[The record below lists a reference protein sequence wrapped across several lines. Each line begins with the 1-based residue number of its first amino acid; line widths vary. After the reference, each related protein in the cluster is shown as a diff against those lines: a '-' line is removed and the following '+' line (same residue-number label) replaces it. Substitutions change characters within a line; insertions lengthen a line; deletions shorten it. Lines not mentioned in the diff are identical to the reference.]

1 MVEWTKERLVAFE
14 NRVAD
19 AFNAKQIRA
28 PVHLCSDSQA
38 DHLIRIF
45 KYVQPQDWCF
55 CSWRNHHHCLLKG
68 VPENELFQ
76 AILDGRSMTYC
87 SKEHRIICSSIV
99 GGHLP
104 IAAGVAMGIE
114 RRGGDERVWVFC
126 GDMAA
131 TTGVYSEFARFV
143 TGHGLPVTVIQEDNG
158 FSTDTPTR
166 QAWGEALLSERVSL
180 RRCNYEYERTR
191 PHVGTGEYVTF

>member
-1 MVEWTKERLVAFE
+1 MVKWTKDRLVAFE

-45 KYVQPQDWCF
+45 QEVQPKDWIF
-55 CSWRNHHHCLLKG
+55 SNWRSMWHCLLKG
-68 VPENELFQ
+68 VPEEELFQ

-104 IAAGVAMGIE
+104 IAAGVAMGIKLLCGPE
-114 RRGGDERVWVFC
+114 KVWVFV
-126 GDMAA
+126 GDSAA
-131 TTGVYSEFARFV
+131 RTGIYSEFVDFAS
-143 TGHGLPVTVIQEDNG
+143 GHSLPVSIVQEDNG
-158 FSTDTPTR
+158 YSTDTPTNA
-166 QAWGEALLSERVSL
+166 AWGGESQGML
-180 RRCNYEYERTR
+180 NYFHYEYERTR